1 MQLTLWMVLGL
12 LLLGVAAGSLSGL
25 VGIGG
30 GIVIVPA
37 LMLGLGLS
45 QHAAQGTSLA
55 VLSMPVVA
63 LGAYQY
69 YLKDHSNINLPVA
82 LLIAVGFVVGG
93 MMGGKLANILPAVTV
108 QKIFAGLLIVVGVKL
123 LFFGK

>member
-1 MQLTLWMVLGL
+1 MTIGTILGL

-30 GIVIVPA
+30 GIVIVPVLIA
-37 LMLGLGLS
+37 MGLT
-45 QHAAQGTSLA
+45 QHTAQGTSLA
-55 VLSMPVVA
+55 VLTMPVVG

-69 YLKDHSNINLPVA
+69 FHKGHIDIPVA
-82 LLIAVGFVVGG
+82 LVIAVGFVVGG
-93 MMGGKLANILPAVTV
+93 MFGGQLANKLPPDTIRKV
-108 QKIFAGLLIVVGVKL
+108 FACMLLVVGVKL